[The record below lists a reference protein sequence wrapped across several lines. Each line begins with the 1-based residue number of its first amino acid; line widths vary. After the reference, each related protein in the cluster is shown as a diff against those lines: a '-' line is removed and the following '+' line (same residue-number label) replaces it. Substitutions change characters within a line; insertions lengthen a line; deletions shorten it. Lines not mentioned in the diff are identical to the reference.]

1 MRQLARGLTAGS
13 VPAALDAVDV
23 YWLPLGAGGHVVGWN
38 GRVYERLCAW
48 RDHRAPQDLY
58 HAALQVWSDGTP
70 TVIEMAPVW
79 NLPDAE
85 RGVVVE
91 GPVGTA
97 FLGRSRWFRYEVR
110 CWREGRIPDLRF
122 AVGGAQRASS
132 EAARSAAVLCRVREA
147 PALVWGRDQLAAGEM
162 WNSNSLVAWLL
173 AGTGHEMSAIRPPR
187 GGRAPGWAAGLA
199 LAGSEQQREKRT

>member
-1 MRQLARGLTAGS
+1 MERVS
-13 VPAALDAVDV
+13 CSAATPVAHDAVEV

-48 RDHRAPQDLY
+48 RDRRVPQDLY
-58 HAALQVWSDGTP
+58 HAALQVWSGGTS

-79 NLPDAE
+79 GVPDAR
-85 RGVVVE
+85 RGVVGE
-91 GPVGTA
+91 GPVGAT

-110 CWREGRIPDLRF
+110 CWREGRIPDLQF
-122 AVGGAQRASS
+122 AVGGARCVSTD
-132 EAARSAAVLCRVREA
+132 AARAAAVLRRVPEV

-173 AGTGHEMSAIRPPR
+173 AGTGHEMAAIHPPQ

-199 LAGSEQQREKRT
+199 LAGSEQQSAKQS